1 MRFILLLLLPLA
13 VFAQKAEPLG
23 TAINSEY
30 NELHP
35 LMSTDGKTLYF
46 VRAGHPSNTKG
57 EDNSNDIWYAEKSA
71 DGRWGTAKKMPRQLN
86 RDRYNDLFDLSAD
99 GSTALIRG
107 EYQKGVLNPDK
118 MGVSLI
124 RKKGNAWGAP
134 EALDIPGLNRM
145 VRGKFLSAC
154 MSNNGKV
161 ILLAFSEKKNGEEDD
176 IYITMMDRQ
185 GNWTEPKSIG
195 KDINTDFSERSP
207 YLSPDNSTLY
217 FASNRKGGE
226 GGYDIWMS
234 RRRGKGWFAWTKP
247 VNLGPNVNSEK
258 DEMYYTMEASGDY
271 AYFASKHNSMGMYDI
286 FRVKLEDIGPAAG
299 PDEAAL
305 QATVVTNEN
314 EPEEKAEPVSPVRVA
329 VISGKVTDITTGKP
343 IEARIIYED
352 LEDGE
357 ELGVATSDPLT
368 GNYKIVLP
376 YGKRYA
382 IRPELEN
389 SLGVSRSID
398 LTSPGEYKEITGQNL
413 ETAPIR
419 AGTAVTLY
427 NVFFEF
433 AQATLEKESFLELD
447 RMIGLLNKNPNMA
460 IEVQGH
466 TDNVGSYAANMRL
479 SQLRADAVKNYFLSK
494 GVSADRVKSTGFG
507 ESKPVASNE
516 TTEGQARNRRVEF
529 VILRK

>member
-1 MRFILLLLLPLA
+1 MRFFLFLLIPVT

-23 TAINSEY
+23 SAINSEY

-35 LMSTDGKTLYF
+35 LMSTDGKILYF
-46 VRAGHPSNTKG
+46 LRAEHPSNTKG
-57 EDNSNDIWYAEKSA
+57 KDNSNDIWYSERAA
-71 DGRWGTAKKMPRQLN
+71 DGRWGAAKRMPRQLN
-86 RDRYNDLFDLSAD
+86 RERYNDVFDISAD
-99 GSTALIRG
+99 GNTALIRG
-107 EYQKGVLNPDK
+107 DYEKGVINPDRL
-118 MGVSLI
+118 GLSII
-124 RKKGNAWGAP
+124 RKKGNTWQSP
-134 EALDIPGLNRM
+134 EAMNIPGLSRM
-145 VRGKFLSAC
+145 IRGKYLSAC

-161 ILLAFSEKKNGEEDD
+161 ILMAFSEKKKGVEDD
-176 IYITMMDRQ
+176 IYVTIMDRQ
-185 GNWTEPKSIG
+185 GNWSEPKSIG

-217 FASNRKGGE
+217 FASNRHGGA

-247 VNLGPNVNSEK
+247 VNLGPNVNSEQ

-271 AYFASKHNSMGMYDI
+271 AYFTSKHNSMGKYDI
-286 FRVKLEDIGPAAG
+286 FRVKLEDIGPSKVPEVAT
-299 PDEAAL
+299 L
-305 QATVVTNEN
+305 QATVVKNEA
-314 EPEEKAEPVSPVRVA
+314 EEEVVPVKVA
-329 VISGKVTDITTGKP
+329 VISGKVTDISTGKP
-343 IEARIIYED
+343 MEARIIYEN

-357 ELGVATSDPLT
+357 ELGVATSDPQT
-368 GNYKIVLP
+368 GMYKIVLP

-382 IRPELEN
+382 IRPEREN
-389 SLGVSRSID
+389 TLGVSRSID
-398 LTSPGEYKEITGQNL
+398 LTTPGEYKEITGQNL
-413 ETAPIR
+413 EAAPIR

-433 AQATLEKESFLELD
+433 AKATLEKESFLELD
-447 RMIGLLNKNPNMA
+447 RMIGLLTKNPNMA

-466 TDNVGSYAANMRL
+466 TDNVGSDAANMRL
-479 SQLRADAVKNYFLSK
+479 SQQRADAVKDYFLSK
-494 GVSADRVKSTGFG
+494 GVSPDRVKSTGFG

>member
-1 MRFILLLLLPLA
+1 MRYILFLLLPFT

-23 TAINSEY
+23 SAINSEY

-35 LMSTDGKTLYF
+35 LMSTDGKILYF
-46 VRAGHPSNTKG
+46 VRAGHPSNTRGK
-57 EDNSNDIWYAEKSA
+57 DNSNDIWYSEKAA
-71 DGRWGTAKKMPRQLN
+71 DGRWGVAKKMPRQLN
-86 RDRYNDLFDLSAD
+86 RDRYNDIFHISAD

-124 RKKGNAWGAP
+124 RKKGSVWQSP
-134 EALDIPGLNRM
+134 EAVNIPGLNRM

-161 ILLAFSEKKNGEEDD
+161 ILLAFSEKKNGVEDD
-176 IYITMMDRQ
+176 IYISLMDRN

-195 KDINTDFSERSP
+195 KGINTDFSERSP
-207 YLSPDNSTLY
+207 YLSADNSTLY

-226 GGYDIWMS
+226 GGYDIWMT
-234 RRRGKGWFAWTKP
+234 RRRGTGWFSWTQP

-271 AYFASKHNSMGMYDI
+271 AYFASKHNSMGLYDI
-286 FRVKLEDIGPAAG
+286 FRVKLEDIGPGKG

-305 QATVVTNEN
+305 QATVVEN
-314 EPEEKAEPVSPVRVA
+314 DSTGQAQDAPIAPVRVA
-329 VISGKVTDITTGKP
+329 VISGKVTDISTGKP
-343 IEARIIYED
+343 IEAQIIYED
-352 LEDGE
+352 LESGE
-357 ELGVATSDPLT
+357 ELGIATSDPRT
-368 GNYKIVLP
+368 GDYKIVLP

-382 IRPELEN
+382 IRPELQN

-398 LTSPGEYKEITGQNL
+398 LTVPGEYREITGQNL
-413 ETAPIR
+413 EAAPIR

-433 AQATLEKESFLELD
+433 AKATLERESFLELD

-466 TDNVGSYAANMRL
+466 TDNVGSDAANMRL
-479 SQLRADAVKNYFLSK
+479 SQQRADAVKDYFLSK
-494 GVSADRVKSTGFG
+494 GVSPDRVKSTGFG

>member
-1 MRFILLLLLPLA
+1 MRFFLLLLLPLT
-13 VFAQKAEPLG
+13 VFGQKAEPLG
-23 TAINSEY
+23 SAINSEY

-46 VRAGHPSNTKG
+46 VRAGHPSNTRGK
-57 EDNSNDIWYAEKSA
+57 DNSNDIWYAEKAA
-71 DGRWGTAKKMPRQLN
+71 DGRWGVAKKMPRQLN
-86 RDRYNDLFDLSAD
+86 RDRYNDIFYLSAD

-107 EYQKGVLNPDK
+107 EYEKGVLNPDK

-124 RKKGNAWGAP
+124 RKKGNVWQSP
-134 EALDIPGLNRM
+134 EAVKIPGLNRM
-145 VRGKFLSAC
+145 VRGKYLSAC

-161 ILLAFSEKKNGEEDD
+161 ILLAFSERKNGEEDD
-176 IYITMMDRQ
+176 LYITLMDRN
-185 GNWTEPKSIG
+185 GNWTEPKGIG

-207 YLSPDNSTLY
+207 YLSADNSTLY

-226 GGYDIWMS
+226 GGYDIWMA
-234 RRRGKGWFAWTKP
+234 RRRGTGWFAWTKP
-247 VNLGPNVNSEK
+247 VNLGPVVNSEQ

-271 AYFASKHNSMGMYDI
+271 AYFASKHNAMGKYDI
-286 FRVKLEDIGPAAG
+286 FRVRLEDIATG
-299 PDEAAL
+299 PDEAGL
-305 QATVVTNEN
+305 QATVVTADSSERAS
-314 EPEEKAEPVSPVRVA
+314 EPMVPVRVA
-329 VISGKVTDITTGKP
+329 VISGKVTDVSTGKP
-343 IEARIIYED
+343 MEARIIYED
-352 LEDGE
+352 LENGE
-357 ELGVATSDPLT
+357 ELGVATSDPQT

-389 SLGVSRSID
+389 ALGVSRSID
-398 LTSPGEYKEITGQNL
+398 LTVPGEYREITGQNL

-433 AQATLEKESFLELD
+433 AKATLEKESFLELD
-447 RMIGLLNKNPNMA
+447 RMIGLMNKNPNMS

-466 TDNVGSYAANMRL
+466 TDNVGSDAANMRL
-479 SQLRADAVKNYFLSK
+479 SQQRADAVKDYFLSK

-529 VILRK
+529 VILRR